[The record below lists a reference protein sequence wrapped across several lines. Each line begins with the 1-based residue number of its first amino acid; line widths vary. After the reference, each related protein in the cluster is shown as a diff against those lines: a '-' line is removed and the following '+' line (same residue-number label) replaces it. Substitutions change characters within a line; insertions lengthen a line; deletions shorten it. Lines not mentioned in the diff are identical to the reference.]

1 MKASELIKEL
11 EKQISKYG
19 DLDFMRFDDN
29 EGIYLA
35 VNRLEI
41 HCLSNPTEDDEDAE
55 IDVFVLE

>member
-19 DLDFMRFDDN
+19 DLDFMRYDEDSN
-29 EGIYLA
+29 LYIA
-35 VNRLEI
+35 VNMLEI
-41 HCLSNPTEDDEDAE
+41 HCLSNPTEEDEDAE

>member
-11 EKQISKYG
+11 EKQMSKYG

-29 EGIYLA
+29 EGVYLA
-35 VNRLEI
+35 VNMLEI
-41 HCLSNPTEDDEDAE
+41 HCLSNPTQEDDDAE